1 MFLLFFQSLYFFI
14 ATWAMRTH
22 SNSKQRRQP
31 HVGTSATRAFLNRTW
46 IVSLCC
52 LKAPLESH
60 LNRLLILFF
69 KGSPVIALESFIY
82 CVFVKATPE
91 SRLNPFLI
99 VFLARLPLNRASI
112 VYLLCVSKAPLQS
125 RLKRLFIMFLKAA
138 LESRLNRWFIVFVKG
153 SPWIA
158 LESFIHCAF

>member
-1 MFLLFFQSLYFFI
+1 MFFLSLYFFI
-14 ATWAMRTH
+14 ATWAIRTH

-46 IVSLCC
+46 IVSLLCC

-69 KGSPVIALESFIY
+69 NDSPVIAIESFIY

-112 VYLLCVSKAPLQS
+112 VYLLCVSKAPLES
-125 RLKRLFIMFLKAA
+125 RLNRLFIMFLKAA
-138 LESRLNRWFIVFVKG
+138 LESRLNRSFIVFVKG

-158 LESFIHCAF
+158 RESLIHCAF